1 MKNNNRHAV
10 IVKLNKESR
19 KQNVSPLKSTI
30 KLKILIQ
37 RHFND
42 KIPCMFHVVNVNIM
56 IVMFLLNEM
65 YYSNEIICNLKFE
78 RVANEV

>member
-1 MKNNNRHAV
+1 MENNNRHAV

-19 KQNVSPLKSTI
+19 KQNASPLKSTI
-30 KLKILIQ
+30 KLKILIK

>member
-19 KQNVSPLKSTI
+19 KQNASPLKSTI
-30 KLKILIQ
+30 KLKILIK

>member
-19 KQNVSPLKSTI
+19 KQNASPLKSTI
-30 KLKILIQ
+30 KLKILIK
-37 RHFND
+37 RYFND

>member
-19 KQNVSPLKSTI
+19 KQNASPLKSTI
-30 KLKILIQ
+30 KLKILIK

-42 KIPCMFHVVNVNIM
+42 KIQCMFHVVNVNIM

>member
-19 KQNVSPLKSTI
+19 KQNASPLKSTI
-30 KLKILIQ
+30 KLKILIK

-42 KIPCMFHVVNVNIM
+42 KIPCMFHVGNVNIM

>member
-10 IVKLNKESR
+10 IVKLNRESR
-19 KQNVSPLKSTI
+19 KQNASPLKSTI
-30 KLKILIQ
+30 KLKILIK

>member
-10 IVKLNKESR
+10 IVKLKKESR
-19 KQNVSPLKSTI
+19 KQNASPLKSTI
-30 KLKILIQ
+30 KLKILIK

>member
-1 MKNNNRHAV
+1 M
-10 IVKLNKESR
+10 
-19 KQNVSPLKSTI
+19 SPLKSTI
-30 KLKILIQ
+30 KLKILIK

-78 RVANEV
+78 RVANEVLYSNTTINN

>member
-1 MKNNNRHAV
+1 MKNNNIHAV

-19 KQNVSPLKSTI
+19 KQNASPLKSTI
-30 KLKILIQ
+30 KLKILIK

>member
-30 KLKILIQ
+30 KLKILIK

-56 IVMFLLNEM
+56 IVMILLNEM
-65 YYSNEIICNLKFE
+65 YHSNEIICNLKFE

>member
-19 KQNVSPLKSTI
+19 KQNASPLKSTI
-30 KLKILIQ
+30 KLKILIK

-42 KIPCMFHVVNVNIM
+42 NIPCMFHVVNVNIM

-65 YYSNEIICNLKFE
+65 YHSNEIICNLKFE